1 MFRDL
6 ITYNGPVDRSRLSIG
21 VIVFGLNAPYAR
33 SVPQVSGQMPH
44 DCFYTFHLSMLGHLT
59 WCIEDMMNSY
69 SLFYFLFL
77 GVQATVVCQSVAV
90 GTTAP
95 PAPHLFSSTPV
106 KTFRAAKRPRLEFE
120 EEQIEDISAVS
131 IEPGSSYNPAES
143 VTTETESSQLL

>member
-21 VIVFGLNAPYAR
+21 VIVLCLNSPYAR

-69 SLFYFLFL
+69 SIFLFS
-77 GVQATVVCQSVAV
+77 GVQATVACQSVAV

-95 PAPHLFSSTPV
+95 PAPHPFSSTPV

-131 IEPGSSYNPAES
+131 TDPGSSYNPAES